1 MATVQQP
8 TTQLEFHQAM
18 ADFKTMFPTMDDD
31 VIEAV
36 LRSNQGAVDATI
48 DQLLSMSSDNENE
61 KIRKEFD
68 LEFDEVPRERE
79 SNPTLVEMPSLSS
92 GEACGATAALR
103 TTKGWNPPLLGPLPH
118 DFLRLAADT
127 KQMEA
132 DLEDERIAMLL
143 QNEEFMAELRWN
155 KDFLSTLENDSPPE
169 ERLSSFHGRLDDEAF
184 KERLRN
190 MGKMS
195 RKKFSQLAR
204 VFTGRKKRAPTARSI
219 LNEGQTKDNLLLRED
234 LDSDY

>member
-1 MATVQQP
+1 MATVQQQ

-18 ADFKTMFPTMDDD
+18 ADFKIMFPAMDDD

-61 KIRKEFD
+61 KIRNELELDQILETEEQTPETQNEPPD
-68 LEFDEVPRERE
+68 LVDIRGGSKHV
-79 SNPTLVEMPSLSS
+79 
-92 GEACGATAALR
+92 
-103 TTKGWNPPLLGPLPH
+103 WNPPLVGPLPP
-118 DFLRLAADT
+118 DFLRLSPDPR
-127 KQMEA
+127 QMEA

-155 KDFLSTLENDSPPE
+155 KDFLSALDDESPPE
-169 ERLSSFHGRLDDEAF
+169 ERLASFPGRAGDDEAF

-204 VFTGRKKRAPTARSI
+204 VFTGRTKKRSSTKILSQGPAPS
-219 LNEGQTKDNLLLRED
+219 KDNLLLRED
-234 LDSDY
+234 LDSDGY

>member
-36 LRSNQGAVDATI
+36 LRSNQGAVDTTI

-68 LEFDEVPRERE
+68 DFDEVDIPVRL
-79 SNPTLVEMPSLSS
+79 PTLVS
-92 GEACGATAALR
+92 GATAIGARSAAAVPSGPSLR
-103 TTKGWNPPLLGPLPH
+103 LSKGWNPPLLGPLPP
-118 DFLRLAADT
+118 DFLRLASDA
-127 KQMEA
+127 KQIEA

-143 QNEEFMAELRWN
+143 QNEEFMTELRWN
-155 KDFLSTLENDSPPE
+155 KDFLS
-169 ERLSSFHGRLDDEAF
+169 A
-184 KERLRN
+184 
-190 MGKMS
+190 
-195 RKKFSQLAR
+195 
-204 VFTGRKKRAPTARSI
+204 
-219 LNEGQTKDNLLLRED
+219 
-234 LDSDY
+234 LDSGK

>member
-1 MATVQQP
+1 MATIQQQ

-18 ADFKTMFPTMDDD
+18 ADFKTMFPAMDDD

-61 KIRKEFD
+61 KIRNEMELD
-68 LEFDEVPRERE
+68 QMLERE
-79 SNPTLVEMPSLSS
+79 QPDDSVNAIPEPPDLVDIS
-92 GEACGATAALR
+92 GSIG
-103 TTKGWNPPLLGPLPH
+103 KPVWNPPLVGPLPP
-118 DFLRLAADT
+118 DFLRLSPDPR
-127 KQMEA
+127 QMEA

-143 QNEEFMAELRWN
+143 QNDEFMAELRWN
-155 KDFLSTLENDSPPE
+155 KDFLSALDDDSPPE
-169 ERLSSFHGRLDDEAF
+169 ERLASFPGRAGDDEAF
-184 KERLRN
+184 KERLKN

-204 VFTGRKKRAPTARSI
+204 VFTGRTKKRSSSKILSQGPAPS
-219 LNEGQTKDNLLLRED
+219 KDNLLLRED
-234 LDSDY
+234 LDSDGY